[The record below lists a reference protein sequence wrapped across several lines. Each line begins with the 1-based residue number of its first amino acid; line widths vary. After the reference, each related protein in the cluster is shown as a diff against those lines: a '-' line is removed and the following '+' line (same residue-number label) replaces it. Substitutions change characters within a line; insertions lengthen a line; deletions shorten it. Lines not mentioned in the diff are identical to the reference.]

1 MSAQLNAELNHNTK
15 FYGGINLKALVFG
28 ADGYEDVEL
37 IYPYHRLKEE
47 GITTHVASMKK
58 GIITGKH
65 GIPTEVDVAFKDV
78 NPANYDILVISGG
91 RGPEKMRLDKDAL
104 EITRYF
110 FKENKPVAAICHGP
124 QVLISAGVIK
134 GRKATCWPGIRDDII
149 AAGAL
154 YEDKEVVIDGNLVS
168 SRSPDDLHA
177 FGREM
182 IAICKHLLK
191 K

>member
-1 MSAQLNAELNHNTK
+1 
-15 FYGGINLKALVFG
+15 
-28 ADGYEDVEL
+28 
-37 IYPYHRLKEE
+37 LKEE
-47 GITTHVASMKK
+47 GITIHVASMKK
-58 GIITGKH
+58 GPITGKH
-65 GIPTEVDVAFKDV
+65 GYQIDADIAFKDV
-78 NPANYDILVISGG
+78 IPANYDILVISGG
-91 RGPEKMRLDKDAL
+91 RGPEKMRLNKDAL
-104 EITRYF
+104 EIVKYF

-168 SRSPDDLHA
+168 SRSPSDLYA

-182 IAICKHLLK
+182 ISITKHL
-191 K
+191 

>member
-1 MSAQLNAELNHNTK
+1 
-15 FYGGINLKALVFG
+15 
-28 ADGYEDVEL
+28 
-37 IYPYHRLKEE
+37 LKEE
-47 GITTHVASMKK
+47 GITTHIASMKK
-58 GIITGKH
+58 GTITGKH
-65 GIPTEVDVAFKDV
+65 GYTIEVDVAFKDI

-91 RGPEKMRLDKDAL
+91 RGPEKMRLDNNAL
-104 EITRYF
+104 EIAKHF

-134 GRKATCWPGIRDDII
+134 GRKATCWPGIRDDVI
-149 AAGAL
+149 AAGAH

-168 SRSPDDLHA
+168 SRSPADLHA

-182 IAICKHLLK
+182 IAICKQLLK

>member
-1 MSAQLNAELNHNTK
+1 
-15 FYGGINLKALVFG
+15 
-28 ADGYEDVEL
+28 VEL

-47 GITTHVASMKK
+47 GIITHVASMKK
-58 GIITGKH
+58 GTITGKH
-65 GIPTEVDVAFKDV
+65 GYLIEVDVAFKDV
-78 NPANYDILVISGG
+78 NPANYDILMISGG

-104 EITRYF
+104 EITKHF

-124 QVLISAGVIK
+124 QVLISAGVIR

-168 SRSPDDLHA
+168 SRNPDDLYA
-177 FGREM
+177 FGREI
-182 IAICKHLLK
+182 IASFNNFLK